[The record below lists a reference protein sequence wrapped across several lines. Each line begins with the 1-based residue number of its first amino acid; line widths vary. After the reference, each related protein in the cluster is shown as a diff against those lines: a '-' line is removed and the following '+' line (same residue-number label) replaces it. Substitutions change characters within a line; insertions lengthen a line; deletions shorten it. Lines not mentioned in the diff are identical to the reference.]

1 MDLAGSRMLREL
13 QAELADRGILLRII
27 GARGSVRDLLRAD
40 GIEDKVGRLDRTLTL
55 DGLLAANLQVYP
67 ASMPVLGAIAS
78 PGP

>member
-1 MDLAGSRMLREL
+1 MLREL

-55 DGLLAANLQVYP
+55 DGLLAANLQV
-67 ASMPVLGAIAS
+67 
-78 PGP
+78 